1 MYDESEF
8 PWLETLLV
16 LSIVALVLQLF
27 PWLLTALDFRGWP
40 WYVWSGLCLI
50 VIIALIFV
58 REYQNRSS

>member
-1 MYDESEF
+1 MDDDAAY

-27 PWLLTALDFRGWP
+27 PWLLGALDFRAWP
-40 WYVWSGLCLI
+40 WYVWSGLCI
-50 VIIALIFV
+50 TVIIALVFI